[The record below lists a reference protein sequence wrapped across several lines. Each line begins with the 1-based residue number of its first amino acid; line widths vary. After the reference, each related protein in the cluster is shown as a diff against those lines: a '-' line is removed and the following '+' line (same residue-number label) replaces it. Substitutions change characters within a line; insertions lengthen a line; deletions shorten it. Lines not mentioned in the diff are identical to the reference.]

1 MRIDIVTIFPDL
13 VGSVGD
19 FGVARIARQR
29 SILELHLWNPRDY
42 CEDNYR
48 RVDDRPYGGGPG
60 MVMQAPPLAAA
71 IREARQACQGRVI
84 GLSPQ
89 GTPLN
94 QAAVER
100 LANEPA
106 LVLLAGRYEGIDQR
120 LLDAEVDEEVSIG
133 DYVVAGGELPAMV
146 LIEAL
151 VRYLPGV
158 LGNEESAQADSF
170 GSGLL
175 DWPHY
180 TRPEEF
186 EGQKVPQTL
195 LGGNHEAI
203 RRWRL
208 KQTLGQTWLRRPDL
222 LKKKRLNEE
231 ECLLLNE
238 FKAQLQLKGQESS

>member
-13 VGSVGD
+13 VASVGE

-89 GTPLN
+89 GAPLN
-94 QAAVER
+94 QATVER

-106 LVLLAGRYEGIDQR
+106 LVLLAGR
-120 LLDAEVDEEVSIG
+120 
-133 DYVVAGGELPAMV
+133 
-146 LIEAL
+146 
-151 VRYLPGV
+151 
-158 LGNEESAQADSF
+158 
-170 GSGLL
+170 
-175 DWPHY
+175 
-180 TRPEEF
+180 
-186 EGQKVPQTL
+186 
-195 LGGNHEAI
+195 
-203 RRWRL
+203 
-208 KQTLGQTWLRRPDL
+208 
-222 LKKKRLNEE
+222 
-231 ECLLLNE
+231 
-238 FKAQLQLKGQESS
+238 

>member
-1 MRIDIVTIFPDL
+1 MRIDIVSVFPML
-13 VGSVGD
+13 VRTVGD
-19 FGVARIARQR
+19 FGVARIALER
-29 SILELHLWNPRDY
+29 SILELNFWDPRDY

-71 IREARQACQGRVI
+71 IRDARLAGQGRVI

-89 GTPLN
+89 GRPLD
-94 QAAVER
+94 QGTVER
-100 LANEPA
+100 LAAEPA

-120 LLDAEVDEEVSIG
+120 LLDAEVDEELSIG

-151 VRYLPGV
+151 VRFLPGV
-158 LGNEESAQADSF
+158 LGNEESAKTDSF
-170 GSGLL
+170 SVGLL

-180 TRPEEF
+180 TRPEKF
-186 EGQKVPQTL
+186 EGRTVPQTL
-195 LGGNHEAI
+195 LGGNHNEI

-208 KQTLGQTWLRRPDL
+208 RQALGQTWLRRPDL
-222 LKKKRLNEE
+222 LEKRQLSEE
-231 ECLLLNE
+231 ESLLLDE
-238 FKAQLQLKGQESS
+238 FKEQLKGQESS

>member
-1 MRIDIVTIFPDL
+1 MRIDIGSIFPQL
-13 VGSVGD
+13 VKTVGE
-19 FGVARIARQR
+19 FGVTRIALER
-29 SILELHLWNPRDY
+29 SILELNFWDPRDY

-71 IREARQACQGRVI
+71 IRQARSASEGRVI

-89 GTPLN
+89 GSPLD
-94 QAAVER
+94 QATVER
-100 LANEPA
+100 LASERA
-106 LVLLAGRYEGIDQR
+106 LILLAGRYEGIDQR
-120 LLDAEVDEEVSIG
+120 LLDMEVDEELSIG

-158 LGNEESAQADSF
+158 LGNEESAQTDSF
-170 GSGLL
+170 STELL

-180 TRPEEF
+180 TRPEIF
-186 EGQKVPQTL
+186 EGKRVPSTL
-195 LGGNHEAI
+195 LGGNHNEI

-208 KQTLGQTWLRRPDL
+208 RQALGQTWLRRPDL
-222 LKKKRLNEE
+222 LAKRFLSEE
-231 ECLLLNE
+231 ERLLLNE
-238 FKAQLQLKGQESS
+238 FKEQLKGQESS

>member
-13 VGSVGD
+13 VSTVGE
-19 FGVARIARQR
+19 FGVARIARER

-42 CEDNYR
+42 CEDSYR

-71 IREARQACQGRVI
+71 IREARQASGGKVI

-89 GTPLN
+89 GSPLS
-94 QAAVER
+94 QATVER
-100 LANEPA
+100 LAGEPA

-120 LLDAEVDEEVSIG
+120 LLDSEVDEEVSIG

-158 LGNEESAQADSF
+158 LGNEESAQEDSF

-186 EGQKVPQTL
+186 EGHRVPETL

-203 RRWRL
+203 RLWRL
-208 KQTLGQTWLRRPDL
+208 KQALGQTWLRRPDL
-222 LKKKRLNEE
+222 LEKRELSEE
-231 ECLLLNE
+231 ESLLLEE
-238 FKAQLQLKGQESS
+238 FKAQLELKGQESS

>member
-13 VGSVGD
+13 VSAVGE
-19 FGVARIARQR
+19 FGVARIARER
-29 SILELHLWNPRDY
+29 SILKLHLWNPRDY
-42 CEDNYR
+42 CEDSYR

-60 MVMQAPPLAAA
+60 MVMRAPPLAAA
-71 IREARQACQGRVI
+71 IREARQASGGRVI

-89 GTPLN
+89 GSPLS
-94 QAAVER
+94 QATVER
-100 LANEPA
+100 LAGEPA

-120 LLDAEVDEEVSIG
+120 LLDSEVDEEVSIG

-151 VRYLPGV
+151 VRHLPGV
-158 LGNEESAQADSF
+158 LGNEESAQEDSF

-186 EGQKVPQTL
+186 EGHKVPKTL

-203 RRWRL
+203 RLWRL
-208 KQTLGQTWLRRPDL
+208 KQALGQTWLRRPDL
-222 LKKKRLNEE
+222 LKKRELSEE
-231 ECLLLNE
+231 ESLLLEE
-238 FKAQLQLKGQESS
+238 FKAQLELKGQESS